1 MANKQATRWCRWE
14 KKKWFSPHTCIFP
27 GFLSRLGQYVD
38 LLLFIRTPLLPPVSQ
53 PSGHCRAFTAETP
66 LWYGLLCPSLL
77 PDASLAV
84 WFLHLL
90 LHWDGGFW
98 RSAVIN
104 FSGFFLLLSFHHCW
118 GNRVDML
125 FRISFSTIMSSQTS
139 FVLKCWLNCALCC
152 YRRASYP
159 DKGDNYLAKQSCWLN
174 KDKCLAFRLSDTFR
188 LHSCVN
194 TLEMDIS
201 FTTFINWNYILI
213 FEFKYNWWLLTFW
226 KLLLIFWRNT

>member
-1 MANKQATRWCRWE
+1 MWN
-14 KKKWFSPHTCIFP
+14 SS
-27 GFLSRLGQYVD
+27 FLSEHLSW
-38 LLLFIRTPLLPPVSQ
+38 LPYLSLVFTVGLSQ
-53 PSGHCRAFTAETP
+53 GRGRCGMASS
-66 LWYGLLCPSLL
+66 CPSLFT
-77 PDASLAV
+77 DSSHAI

-90 LHWDGGFW
+90 LHWNGGFW

-104 FSGFFLLLSFHHCW
+104 FSGFSLLLFFHHCW

-139 FVLKCWLNCALCC
+139 FVPKCWLNCALCC
-152 YRRASYP
+152 YRRASHP

-188 LHSCVN
+188 LHSCVT

-213 FEFKYNWWLLTFW
+213 FEFKYN
-226 KLLLIFWRNT
+226 